1 VSAHDRLRDLLPSL
15 YRPEPGEGT
24 LVNRMLLASGFVFDG
39 VAVQLQHVLRAHW
52 FDIADKAT
60 WDAHYQTARRERGL
74 PAANVRNVKDLKE
87 ILQYPYVADLARVC
101 ALLELPPWLEP
112 TDLRES
118 VEEYRQRVRDV
129 LDAYRLGLTTLAA
142 LRRLTEAAL
151 PEDMGAPLPQQRW
164 PFAIEE
170 PVALTRSRT
179 QILVPDA
186 QEGDL
191 VSPLFR
197 WTLSDV
203 QGTPTVYI
211 QGVAPS
217 GELIAATEQPAIER
231 FTPGETPAGTALAY
245 LGTLAQGQTLRLSPA
260 RRTWLV
266 LAGALQASPEEN
278 AANAAQD
285 PSANGP
291 WTALSNPPT
300 GQVRLLARALD
311 NTLWLALEDGGNW
324 SLHRYDGAK
333 FDAVTQSAPAG
344 PYLCLRAQGAGVYLG
359 AQQGLFRC
367 ALFPDANQ
375 PFALSAVTAVP
386 EAVQAL
392 AVLPD
397 GRLACAGGNGLAR
410 LAPDDTLGDR
420 VLPGVSLRAV
430 QADRDQLY
438 LATAQALLL
447 WDHERWFRYEGAQL
461 SEGAADWVALDAGEV
476 AAAVSPL
483 PAVNAIAV
491 TPDGSAWLGTAR
503 GLARYYV
510 HGDRTTLLEAFPDL
524 GSGEIR
530 ALTVDERGMLWIAGD
545 DGLFRY
551 DGRDLAQYDFAEK
564 RWVQLGPAD
573 TVYPDEIS
581 AAARGHWR
589 FDGAQD
595 RWERFDAAAA
605 RFTTFPLSKRAG
617 NSAAAQALLVAD
629 SLRAELGQFDGNEF
643 SDSQPVAASQLALRI
658 KPDETRI
665 VAGGL
670 PALPGGAGTWRY
682 LQLEPANLAPP
693 SGRPWWSREGRL
705 FLPPEWQA
713 PWPGH
718 FRNEAS
724 AWHADGHF
732 DDAVFVYPPSARV
745 WMEYPVSPVVGVRVR
760 LFRRM
765 PDQAVDPALIDRVWQ
780 LLARAKAAG
789 VPLQLAVEG
798 MVVKGE

>member
-1 VSAHDRLRDLLPSL
+1 LSAHDRLRDLLPSL
-15 YRPEPGEGT
+15 YRPEPDEGT
-24 LVNRMLLASGFVFDG
+24 LVNRFLLAQGFVVDG
-39 VAVQLQHVLRAHW
+39 AAVQLQHVLRAHW

-60 WDAHYQTARRERGL
+60 WDAHYQTDRRERAL
-74 PAANVRNVKDLKE
+74 PAANVRDAKDLKE

-101 ALLELPPWLEP
+101 ALLNLPPWLEP

-118 VEEYRQRVRDV
+118 VEEYRQRVSDV

-179 QILVPDA
+179 QIIVPDA

-197 WTLSDV
+197 WTLDDV
-203 QGTPTVYI
+203 QGTPTVYL

-217 GELIAATEQPAIER
+217 GDLIAATEQPAIER
-231 FTPGETPAGTALAY
+231 FTPGETPAGVALAY

-260 RRTWLV
+260 RCSWLV
-266 LAGALQASPEEN
+266 LADALQVSPEET
-278 AANAAQD
+278 ATNAAQD

-291 WTALSNPPT
+291 WTAVSNPPT
-300 GQVRLLARALD
+300 GQVRSAARALD
-311 NTLWLALEDGGNW
+311 NTLWLALEDGATW
-324 SLHRYDGAK
+324 SLHRYDGAQ
-333 FDAVTQSAPAG
+333 FDAVTQGAPAG
-344 PYLCLRAQGAGVYLG
+344 PYLSLRAHGAGVYLG

-367 ALFPDANQ
+367 PLFPEANQ
-375 PFALSAVTAVP
+375 PFALSAVTGVP
-386 EAVQAL
+386 EALQAL
-392 AVLPD
+392 TELPD

-410 LAPDDTLGDR
+410 LKPDDTLDDR
-420 VLPGVSLRAV
+420 LLAGVGLRAV
-430 QADRDQLY
+430 HADRDQLY

-461 SEGAADWVALDAGEV
+461 SEGAADWAALDAGEV

-483 PAVNAIAV
+483 PVVNVIAV
-491 TPDGSAWLGTAR
+491 TPDGSVWLGTAR

-510 HGDRTTLLEAFPDL
+510 YADRTTLLEAFPDL

-530 ALTVDERGMLWIAGD
+530 ALTVDERGMLWVAGD

-551 DGRDLAQYDFAEK
+551 DGRNLAQYDFAQT
-564 RWVQLGPAD
+564 RWVYLGQAD
-573 TVYPDEIS
+573 TVYPDDIS
-581 AAARGHWR
+581 SAARGHWR

-595 RWERFDAAAA
+595 RWERFDAGAE

-617 NSAAAQALLVAD
+617 NSAAARALLVTD

-643 SDSQPVAASQLALRI
+643 SNPQPVASNQFALRI

-665 VAGGL
+665 VDGGP
-670 PALPGGAGTWRY
+670 PALPSGAGTWRY
-682 LQLEPANLAPP
+682 LQLEPANLTPP

-705 FLPPEWQA
+705 FLPPQWQA

-718 FRNEAS
+718 FRNQAS

-732 DDAVFVYPPSARV
+732 DDAVFVYPPSARL

-765 PDQAVDPALIDRVWQ
+765 PDQAVAPALIDRVWQ

-789 VPLQLAVEG
+789 VPLQLALEG
-798 MVVKGE
+798 AVVKGE